1 MEISASQLQ
10 TKHRFLVDALH
21 RGEEV
26 TITYHGKAIGIT
38 KPLLDKKLIEEPGAD
53 DFFGMHK
60 TSIDSVEEELR
71 AIRVG
76 SRNQIDEQK
85 K

>member
-38 KPLLDKKLIEEPGAD
+38 KPILNNRIIEEPGAD

-60 TSIDSVEEELR
+60 SETMDTVEDELR
-71 AIRVG
+71 RIRAG
-76 SRNQIDEQK
+76 RKNFIDTQG
-85 K
+85 